1 MRAKVL
7 ALALTLASAGCAG
20 GPVVDLA
27 ENLKVLD
34 VSTGW
39 KDEGVI
45 DGDKN
50 KLVPTAQFK
59 LQNNSTQT
67 LKVLQVNAVF
77 RRLNEVQELGAQYK
91 PVTSADGLAP
101 GQTSDPIVVK
111 SNFGYKGTEP
121 RAVILQNS
129 HFVDAKVEIFAKY
142 GSQQWKRIAEYPI
155 ERKLIER

>member
-7 ALALTLASAGCAG
+7 ALALTLASAGCG

-34 VSTGW
+34 VATGW

-59 LQNNSTQT
+59 LQNNSAQT

-77 RRLNEVQELGAQYK
+77 RYVDAKWIDEHYK
-91 PVTSADGLAP
+91 PVTGSEGLAP
-101 GQTSDPIVVK
+101 GQTSETIVVK
-111 SNFGYKGTEP
+111 SKFGYKGTEP
-121 RAVILQNS
+121 RADILRNS
-129 HFVDAKVEIFAKY
+129 HVIDAKVEILAKY

>member
-1 MRAKVL
+1 MRATVL
-7 ALALTLASAGCAG
+7 ALALALASAGCG

-34 VSTGW
+34 VATGW
-39 KDEGVI
+39 KDEGVV

-50 KLVPTAQFK
+50 KLVPTAQFR
-59 LQNNSTQT
+59 LQNNSDQT

-77 RRLNEVQELGAQYK
+77 RRLNEAQELGAQFK
-91 PVTSADGLAP
+91 PVTSSAGLAP
-101 GQTSDPIVVK
+101 GQTSDAIVVK

-142 GSQQWKRIAEYPI
+142 GSQQWTRIAEYPI
-155 ERKLIER
+155 DRKLIER

>member
-7 ALALTLASAGCAG
+7 ALALTLASAGCG

-27 ENLKVLD
+27 ENLKVVD

-59 LQNNSTQT
+59 LQNNSAQT

-77 RRLNEVQELGAQYK
+77 RYVDAKWIDEHYK
-91 PVTSADGLAP
+91 PVTGSEGLAP
-101 GQTSDPIVVK
+101 GQTSETVVVK
-111 SNFGYKGTEP
+111 SKFGYKGTEP

-155 ERKLIER
+155 DRKLIER

>member
-20 GPVVDLA
+20 GPAVDLA

-59 LQNNSTQT
+59 LQNNSAQT

-77 RRLNEVQELGAQYK
+77 RRLNEAQELGAQYK
-91 PVTSADGLAP
+91 PVTSSDGLAP

-142 GSQQWKRIAEYPI
+142 GSQQWKRIAVYPI

>member
-1 MRAKVL
+1 MRATFL
-7 ALALTLASAGCAG
+7 ALAVTLATAGCG

-27 ENLKVLD
+27 ENLKVVD

-39 KDEGVI
+39 KDEGVVE
-45 DGDKN
+45 GDKN

-59 LQNNSTQT
+59 LQNNSAQT

-77 RRLNEVQELGAQYK
+77 RYVDAKWIDEHYK
-91 PVTSADGLAP
+91 PVTGSEGLAP
-101 GQTSDPIVVK
+101 GQTSETVVVK
-111 SNFGYKGTEP
+111 SKFGYKGTEP
-121 RAVILQNS
+121 RADILRNS
-129 HFVDAKVEIFAKY
+129 HVIDAKVEILAKY

>member
-1 MRAKVL
+1 MRATFL
-7 ALALTLASAGCAG
+7 ALALSLASAGCG
-20 GPVVDLA
+20 GPVIDLA
-27 ENLKVLD
+27 QNLKVVD

-39 KDEGVI
+39 KDEGVV

-59 LQNNSTQT
+59 LQNNSAQT

-77 RRLNEVQELGAQYK
+77 RYVDAKWIDEHYK
-91 PVTSADGLAP
+91 PVTGSEGLAP
-101 GQTSDPIVVK
+101 GQTSETIVVK
-111 SNFGYKGTEP
+111 SKFGYKGTEP
-121 RAVILQNS
+121 RADILRNS
-129 HFVDAKVEIFAKY
+129 HVIDAKVEILAKY

>member
-1 MRAKVL
+1 MRATFL
-7 ALALTLASAGCAG
+7 ALAVTLASAGCG

-27 ENLKVLD
+27 ENLKVVD

-39 KDEGVI
+39 KDEGVV

-59 LQNNSTQT
+59 LQNNSAQT

-77 RRLNEVQELGAQYK
+77 RYVDAKWIDEHYK
-91 PVTSADGLAP
+91 PVTGSEGLAP
-101 GQTSDPIVVK
+101 GQTSETIVVK
-111 SNFGYKGTEP
+111 SKFGYKGTEP
-121 RAVILQNS
+121 RADILRNS
-129 HFVDAKVEIFAKY
+129 HVIDAKVEILAKY

>member
-7 ALALTLASAGCAG
+7 ALALTLASAGCG

-27 ENLKVLD
+27 ENLKVVD

-59 LQNNSTQT
+59 LQNNSAQT

-77 RRLNEVQELGAQYK
+77 RYVDAKWIDEHYK
-91 PVTSADGLAP
+91 PVTGSEGLAP
-101 GQTSDPIVVK
+101 GQTSETVVVK
-111 SNFGYKGTEP
+111 SKFGYKGTEP
-121 RAVILQNS
+121 RADILRNS
-129 HFVDAKVEIFAKY
+129 HVIDAKVEILAKY

>member
-1 MRAKVL
+1 MRANILVL
-7 ALALTLASAGCAG
+7 ALALAASGCG
-20 GPVVDLA
+20 GPAVDLTQT
-27 ENLKVLD
+27 LKVVD

-39 KDEGVI
+39 RDEGVI
-45 DGDKN
+45 EGDKN
-50 KLVPTAQFK
+50 KLVPTAQF
-59 LQNNSTQT
+59 
-67 LKVLQVNAVF
+67 
-77 RRLNEVQELGAQYK
+77 K

-101 GQTSDPIVVK
+101 GQTSPPIVVK

-155 ERKLIER
+155 ERKLTER

>member
-1 MRAKVL
+1 MRANILVL
-7 ALALTLASAGCAG
+7 ALALAASGCG
-20 GPVVDLA
+20 GPAVDLTQT
-27 ENLKVLD
+27 LKVVD

-39 KDEGVI
+39 RDEGVI
-45 DGDKN
+45 EGDKN

-59 LQNNSTQT
+59 LQNNSDQT

-77 RRLNEVQELGAQYK
+77 RRLNEAQELGAQFK

-101 GQTSDPIVVK
+101 GQTSPPIVVK

-155 ERKLIER
+155 ERKLTER

>member
-1 MRAKVL
+1 MRATFL
-7 ALALTLASAGCAG
+7 ALAVTLASAGCG

-27 ENLKVLD
+27 QNLKVVD

-39 KDEGVI
+39 KDEGVV

-59 LQNNSTQT
+59 LQNNSAQT

-77 RRLNEVQELGAQYK
+77 RYVDAKWIDEHYK
-91 PVTSADGLAP
+91 PVTGSEGLAP
-101 GQTSDPIVVK
+101 GQTSETIVVK
-111 SNFGYKGTEP
+111 SKFGYKGTEP
-121 RAVILQNS
+121 RADILRNS
-129 HFVDAKVEIFAKY
+129 HVIDAKVEILAKY

>member
-7 ALALTLASAGCAG
+7 ALALTLASAGCG

-27 ENLKVLD
+27 ENLKVVD

-39 KDEGVI
+39 KDEGVVE
-45 DGDKN
+45 GDKN

-59 LQNNSTQT
+59 LQNNSAQT

-77 RRLNEVQELGAQYK
+77 RYVDAKWIDEHYK
-91 PVTSADGLAP
+91 PVTGSEGLAP
-101 GQTSDPIVVK
+101 GQTSETVVVK
-111 SNFGYKGTEP
+111 SKFGYKGTEP
-121 RAVILQNS
+121 RADILRNS
-129 HFVDAKVEIFAKY
+129 HVIDAKVEILAKY